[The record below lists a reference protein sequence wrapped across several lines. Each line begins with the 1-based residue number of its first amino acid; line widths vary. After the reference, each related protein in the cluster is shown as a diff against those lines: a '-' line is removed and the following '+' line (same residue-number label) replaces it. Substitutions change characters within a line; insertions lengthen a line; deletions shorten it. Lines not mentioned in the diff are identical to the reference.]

1 MKSKIDTFVRTNTR
15 KVQKWRQNFQ
25 QRKKSLKFFRQ
36 TIIMLCV
43 GIILAMTMVKTPA
56 MDVTLVRKN
65 VVDLTPQE
73 KADFVNAI
81 KTLKRTIPKGSNISL
96 YDQIVAIHVG
106 AMGFSSMHM
115 GGMNANYS
123 NTILHP
129 TGPAAGTDA
138 AHANAGFLPWH
149 REYLRRFEKALQS
162 VNPKI
167 TIPYWDWK
175 DPRAIDIIFKPD
187 FLGANGTGTTI
198 NVPGAGSYLGGSVQF
213 GNFSL
218 ADGWVL
224 NNNLHIDQIT
234 NQTLGTSLIRFLKI
248 PPANNYPLPQTEI
261 NNLLNI
267 NDYLQF
273 RAAIEGDISVDQNG
287 NETPGVFTHNYLHG
301 LVGGVLVDLTQ
312 FPPPL
317 LQRLGTMSNVPGSP
331 NDPIFWLHHANVDRL
346 WAQWQENHR
355 LKKAS
360 YPKANQPYGHNLN
373 DPMWPWDGGQ
383 STPGKIGPG
392 DIRSLLPNF
401 ARNDIVTPKDT
412 LNLRNYG
419 YTYDTLK
426 HVPEVPIWSLD
437 WVHWLIENKF

>member
-1 MKSKIDTFVRTNTR
+1 MKFKIDTFVRTNTR
-15 KVQKWRQNFQ
+15 KAQKWRKNFQ
-25 QRKKSLKFFRQ
+25 QRKKSLKFLRQ
-36 TIIMLCV
+36 TIILLCV

-56 MDVTLVRKN
+56 TDFTLVRKN
-65 VVDLTPQE
+65 VLDLTPQE

-81 KTLKRTIPKGSNISL
+81 KTLKKTIPKGSKISL
-96 YDQIVAIHVG
+96 YDQIVSIHVG
-106 AMGFSSMHM
+106 AMGFSSIHS
-115 GGMNANYS
+115 GGMNANQS
-123 NTILHP
+123 NTMLHP

-138 AHANAGFLPWH
+138 AHGNAGFLPWH

-162 VNPKI
+162 VNRKI
-167 TIPYWDWK
+167 TIPYWDWT
-175 DPRAIDIIFKPD
+175 DPRAIDVIFQPG
-187 FLGANGTGTTI
+187 FLGTNGTGTTI
-198 NVPGAGSYLGGSVQF
+198 NVPGAGTFSGGSVQY

-224 NNNLHIDQIT
+224 NDNLHIDQVT
-234 NQTLGTSLIRFLKI
+234 NASLGTSLIRFLKI

-261 NNLLNI
+261 NNLFNI
-267 NDYLQF
+267 KDYLQF
-273 RAAIEGDISVDQNG
+273 RSAMEGDIAVDKDG

-346 WAQWQENHR
+346 WAEWEEKHCS
-355 LKKAS
+355 KKPC

-392 DIRSLLPNF
+392 DILSLLPNF

-412 LNLRNYG
+412 LNLRKYG

-426 HVPEVPIWSLD
+426 HIRKLPIWSSDRLD
-437 WVHWLIENKF
+437 WLIEKF